1 MRRRKSTIFF
11 VVLGVL
17 LIALAVGLQVGWIL
31 LNLQQ
36 IVLLVLGIFFFA
48 LLITGLVLNTTFL
61 VREIRKN
68 EQQDAFLNAVTHELK
83 TPLAS
88 IRLYLQTLKQ
98 RDLPEEKKREFYD
111 IMLADSD
118 RLLGTVEQVLAASK
132 TKERTRKKSIVEID
146 LKELVDDCS
155 EQIRSRYHLPEESI
169 KIAETSERL
178 IIEADREDMRTVFLN
193 LFDNAIKYSNGHPEV
208 VVKLRLRS
216 PGMADVHVRD
226 KGRGIA
232 PSEQKSIFKR
242 FYRVPAQG
250 PADPR
255 GTGLGLFIVR
265 SIVESHGGRILVKSK
280 GLNKGSSFIVRLP
293 VSG

>member
-11 VVLGVL
+11 VILGVL
-17 LIALAVGLQVGWIL
+17 LIALAVALQVGWIL

-36 IVLLVLGIFFFA
+36 IALLILGIVFFA

-98 RDLPEEKKREFYD
+98 RDLSETKRTEFYD

-132 TKERTRKKSIVEID
+132 TKEKTRRANVGPVD
-146 LKELVDDCS
+146 LKRIVTEAAT
-155 EQIRSRYHLPEESI
+155 QITTRYNLPEDAIRITEGSDEMI
-169 KIAETSERL
+169 V
-178 IIEADREDMRTVFLN
+178 EADREELRTVFLN
-193 LFDNAIKYSNGHPEV
+193 LLDNAVKYSGDDPDV
-208 VVKLRLRS
+208 AVKFRLRS
-216 PGMADVHVRD
+216 TGMAEVHVKD
-226 KGRGIA
+226 KGRGISS
-232 PSEQKSIFKR
+232 SELKNIFKR
-242 FYRVPAQG
+242 FYRVQG
-250 PADPR
+250 SGASEPK

-265 SIVESHGGRILVKSK
+265 SIVGSYGGRILVKSK
-280 GLNKGSSFIVRLP
+280 GLHQGSTFIVRLP
-293 VSG
+293 VSK